1 MRRRNFITL
10 LVGAAAWA
18 TATRAQQ
25 ARQPARIGFLRAA
38 PPPNHI
44 IAALRRG
51 LAEKG
56 YQEGTTFTLVP
67 SWGDGNLDR
76 LPELAKSLVDAGVD
90 IILADGTSTAHAANA
105 ATAKV
110 PIVMA
115 GGNDPVQAGLATS
128 LARPGGNV
136 TGFTTQ
142 VIELTG
148 KTFEVVTEILPGIVQ
163 IGVINPRGV
172 GEPFR
177 AAEAE
182 AAKALRLQL
191 SYVEIGD
198 LGAEGIDQ
206 AIRHARDKV
215 QAAVVRG
222 SPFLSSTQRKLI
234 VERAAFH
241 HLPTIYEMRD
251 FVELGGLAS
260 YGTDFTEL
268 FRLAAGYIVKILNG
282 SEAGKL
288 PIQQA
293 TKFEL
298 VVNLRTAKALALVV
312 PPVLLARAD
321 EVIE

>member
-1 MRRRNFITL
+1 MKRREFITL

-18 TATRAQQ
+18 TAIRAQQ
-25 ARQPARIGFLRAA
+25 ARQPAGIGFLRAA
-38 PPPNHI
+38 PPPDHI

-51 LAEKG
+51 LAEQG

-90 IILADGTSTAHAANA
+90 IILADGTSTAQAAHA

-172 GEPFR
+172 GGHSERPRQKRRRRSASNSHILKLATLGLKESIRRSVRR
-177 AAEAE
+177 A
-182 AAKALRLQL
+182 R
-191 SYVEIGD
+191 
-198 LGAEGIDQ
+198 
-206 AIRHARDKV
+206 R
-215 QAAVVRG
+215 
-222 SPFLSSTQRKLI
+222 F
-234 VERAAFH
+234 
-241 HLPTIYEMRD
+241 
-251 FVELGGLAS
+251 
-260 YGTDFTEL
+260 
-268 FRLAAGYIVKILNG
+268 
-282 SEAGKL
+282 KL
-288 PIQQA
+288 PWC
-293 TKFEL
+293 EE
-298 VVNLRTAKALALVV
+298 
-312 PPVLLARAD
+312 ARSSRRLS
-321 EVIE
+321 EN

>member
-1 MRRRNFITL
+1 MRRREFITL
-10 LVGAAAWA
+10 LGSAAVWPV
-18 TATRAQQ
+18 TVRAQQ

-38 PPPNHI
+38 PPPDHI

-51 LAEKG
+51 LAEHG
-56 YQEGTTFTLVP
+56 YHDGTTFTLVP

-90 IILADGTSTAHAANA
+90 IILADGTSTANAAHAA
-105 ATAKV
+105 TVKV

-115 GGNDPVQAGLATS
+115 GGNDPVRAGLATS

-136 TGFTTQ
+136 TGFTTL

-163 IGVINPRGV
+163 IGVVNPRGV
-172 GEPFR
+172 GGPFR

-182 AAKALRLQL
+182 AAKALGLQL
-191 SYVEIGD
+191 AYIEISD

-206 AIRHARDKV
+206 AIRQARDKV

-222 SPFLSSTQRKLI
+222 SPFLSSTQRKLV
-234 VERAAFH
+234 VERAAINRF
-241 HLPTIYEMRD
+241 PTMYEMRD

-282 SEAGKL
+282 STAGAL

-298 VVNLRTAKALALVV
+298 VVNLRTARALALVV
-312 PPVLLARAD
+312 PPALLARAD